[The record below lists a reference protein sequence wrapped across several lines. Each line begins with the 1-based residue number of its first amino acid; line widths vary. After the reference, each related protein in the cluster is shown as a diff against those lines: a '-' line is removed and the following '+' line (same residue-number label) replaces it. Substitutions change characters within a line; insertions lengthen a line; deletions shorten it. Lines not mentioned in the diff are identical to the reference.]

1 MRDVRHNRDASGDDQ
16 DQRKDYY
23 YLFYDRVTSSSPTA
37 ITFWSFPHPPPNII
51 FANDIIQKPFSE
63 PKT

>member
-1 MRDVRHNRDASGDDQ
+1 MRDVRHDRDASGDDQ

-37 ITFWSFPHPPPNII
+37 II